1 MIEPR
6 PYLDSEQWSKIR
18 LKATNVIQCYTRGMF
33 ARSLARKFKAELEY
47 NRQYYLEMQVRREK
61 EMEETRE
68 REIERRIHPKSAKD
82 FEVLYKELEAWRVS
96 ETQKIEVQDVTPA
109 EKQVRIPTHSNPF
122 DVPEACCLHSG
133 PLVPK
138 KITKTCSTGGAVP
151 ALAQGGEAG
160 ANDRQT
166 EEQRSQ
172 GE

>member
-82 FEVLYKELEAWRVS
+82 FEVLYKELEAWRMS

-109 EKQVRIPTHSNPF
+109 EKQVCIIPTHNNPF

-133 PLVPK
+133 PLVPNHENLFSRWCG
-138 KITKTCSTGGAVP
+138 TSSCSMP
-151 ALAQGGEAG
+151 EP
-160 ANDRQT
+160 
-166 EEQRSQ
+166 
-172 GE
+172 